1 VENDSPLCLVLTTW
15 PADRD
20 VDAFAQGLVTARLAA
35 CVHVLPAGASTYRWQ
50 GAVESAREHQVIVK
64 TTRAALA
71 ALEAQVRAAHP
82 YELPEWLVVEVTA
95 GEAYG
100 DWLRDSVASAGG
112 G

>member
-20 VDAFAQGLVTARLAA
+20 PEAFAARLVTAQLAA

-50 GAVESAREHQVIVK
+50 GAVEFAREHQVIVK

-82 YELPEWLVVEVTA
+82 YEVPEWLVIEVTA
-95 GEAYG
+95 GDAYG
-100 DWLRDSVASAGG
+100 DWLRGSVAAEGG
-112 G
+112 

>member
-1 VENDSPLCLVLTTW
+1 MENDSPLCLVLTTW

-20 VDAFAQGLVTARLAA
+20 AAAFAQALVASRLAA
-35 CVHVLPAGASTYRWQ
+35 CVHVLPAGGSTYRWQ
-50 GAVESAREHQVIVK
+50 GAVDVAREHQVIVK

-82 YELPEWLVVEVTA
+82 YEVPEWLVLEVTA

-100 DWLRDSVASAGG
+100 DWLRDSVAAEGG
-112 G
+112 